1 MPASEAPIP
10 IFTRLNRGRIPLTDA
25 ELLKAVLLSAVAKSK
40 PGREDEIAAQW
51 DGIERDLQREE
62 IWAFVAGRI
71 PAGGDR
77 YATRIS
83 LLLDTLADTE
93 QPPQKVKRPLH
104 HTFDTLI
111 GGAKADPEK
120 FWRRVVT
127 LHAHILGWFENV
139 GQHNKIGFLVFIGV
153 PFGTVQGWAQGQN
166 KGAFNTL
173 LDTEIKSR
181 LMVKKAALLDGK
193 DAKETV
199 TVLRYGDG
207 GNDRLERLLLLFSV
221 MCSRERFPFKEHVG
235 EVWSL
240 EHIHAQN
247 AQELTRKDQW
257 KSWLELY
264 LGTLRSLAETDE
276 NKAYIAEIGDALGN
290 LDSERFGDHFRDL
303 SARIEAHLSPSRRS
317 GEADH
322 TLANLALLSRDDNAA
337 LNNAVFEVKPK
348 KLSAIKRDMIA
359 RILSDADKAGKSP
372 ATVRQIRALASS
384 MFSKAIE
391 WGYLEANPASGVKV
405 SGPVVRRDRFLQ
417 ADELPRFFAAL
428 AEEPNATMRDFILL
442 ALLTGARRAN
452 LCAMHWNEIK
462 LEAGLWRI
470 PLTKNGEAQ
479 SVTLCPEAV
488 TILEVRR
495 EAKDG
500 GFVFPGSGE
509 SGHIEEPKKA
519 VQRVMERAGIPY
531 GRKETN
537 GVTLH
542 DLRRTLG
549 SWQARTGA
557 SLTII
562 GKSLNHKS
570 RQATAIYARLD
581 LDPVRQSVN
590 TATAAMLEAAGLKDG
605 ADVVQLP
612 NRRSAAHA

>member
-1 MPASEAPIP
+1 MDYRLEYKPIGFGTDPRSKAANQGLTGTFFIPAYQRGYRWTGDEVHKLLADIAEAARNGDEYYSLQPIVVMRRDGGGWEVIDGQQRLTTLWLIFNFMHLGGYRRSGAAFCLDYETRPGSRDYLKTLAASQARENIDFFHLRAAHDAIVQWFDNAADNEQARENKVLQLYSYLSNSVRVIWYEVPASEAPIP

-127 LHAHILGWFENV
+127 LHAHILGWFENI
-139 GQHNKIGFLVFIGV
+139 GQHNKIGFLVFVGV
-153 PFGTVQGWAQGQN
+153 PFGTIQGWAQGQN

-181 LMVKKAALLDGK
+181 LTVKKAALLDGK
-193 DAKETV
+193 DAKENV

-264 LGTLRSLAETDE
+264 LGTLRSLAEADE
-276 NKAYIAEIGDALGN
+276 NKAYIAEIGEALGN

-303 SARIEAHLSPSRRS
+303 SARIEAHLSPSGRS

-337 LNNAVFEVKPK
+337 LNNAVFEVK
-348 KLSAIKRDMIA
+348 RQV
-359 RILSDADKAGKSP
+359 ILKMDKDGHYVPLATRNVFLKYYSKAGALQPHFWSP
-372 ATVRQIRALASS
+372 DDKNDYLGE
-384 MFSKAIE
+384 IE
-391 WGYLEANPASGVKV
+391 RVLGPYLS
-405 SGPVVRRDRFLQ
+405 
-417 ADELPRFFAAL
+417 
-428 AEEPNATMRDFILL
+428 
-442 ALLTGARRAN
+442 
-452 LCAMHWNEIK
+452 
-462 LEAGLWRI
+462 
-470 PLTKNGEAQ
+470 
-479 SVTLCPEAV
+479 
-488 TILEVRR
+488 
-495 EAKDG
+495 
-500 GFVFPGSGE
+500 
-509 SGHIEEPKKA
+509 
-519 VQRVMERAGIPY
+519 
-531 GRKETN
+531 
-537 GVTLH
+537 
-542 DLRRTLG
+542 
-549 SWQARTGA
+549 
-557 SLTII
+557 
-562 GKSLNHKS
+562 
-570 RQATAIYARLD
+570 
-581 LDPVRQSVN
+581 
-590 TATAAMLEAAGLKDG
+590 
-605 ADVVQLP
+605 
-612 NRRSAAHA
+612 